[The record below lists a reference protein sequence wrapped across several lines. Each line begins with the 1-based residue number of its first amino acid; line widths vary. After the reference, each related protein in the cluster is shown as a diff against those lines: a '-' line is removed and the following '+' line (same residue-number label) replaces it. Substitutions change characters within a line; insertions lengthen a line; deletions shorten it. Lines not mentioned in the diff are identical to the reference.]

1 MAKQYIVK
9 TSVQSRDG
17 KGKKILI
24 KSSPAPQDV
33 PSSLVK
39 ELLARGTIE
48 EVGAGTKE
56 QAGTTDTGTGGDQ
69 GTGDDNTGD

>member
-9 TSVQSRDG
+9 TTVQSRDG

-24 KSSPAPQDV
+24 KSSPTPQDV
-33 PSSLVK
+33 PSTLVK
-39 ELLARGTIE
+39 ELLARGAIE
-48 EVGAGTKE
+48 EAGAVTKD
-56 QAGTTDTGTGGDQ
+56 QSVAAPGGGAPA

>member
-9 TSVQSRDG
+9 TTVQSRDG

-24 KSSPAPQDV
+24 KSSPTPQDV
-33 PSSLVK
+33 PSALVK

-48 EVGAGTKE
+48 EVGGAAKE
-56 QAGTTDTGTGGDQ
+56 PAGTTDTGPGGGGSGDDA
-69 GTGDDNTGD
+69 TGD

>member
-9 TSVQSRDG
+9 TTVQSRDG

-24 KSSPAPQDV
+24 KSSPTPQDV
-33 PSSLVK
+33 PSALVK

-48 EVGAGTKE
+48 EVGAASKE
-56 QAGTTDTGTGGDQ
+56 QAGTTDTGTGGGGSGDDA
-69 GTGDDNTGD
+69 TGD

>member
-9 TSVQSRDG
+9 TTVQSRDG

-24 KSSPAPQDV
+24 KSSPTPQDV
-33 PSSLVK
+33 PSALVK

-48 EVGAGTKE
+48 EVGAAAKVQG
-56 QAGTTDTGTGGDQ
+56 GTTDPGTGG
-69 GTGDDNTGD
+69 GGSGDDATVD